1 MDIGITYQFLK
12 ISKVIKMDK
21 DLKRKKGIVLYT
33 SWRAVVI
40 ILAIITSGTIIT
52 IFAIQPDTYITN
64 EYGLS
69 EKNVKAL
76 MRHTLKPGS
85 YRAWRK
91 RVRSFGDRRE
101 HYK

>member
-1 MDIGITYQFLK
+1 MREIKELSEAHKSDIIAMALSDH
-12 ISKVIKMDK
+12 ISFDH
-21 DLKRKKGIVLYT
+21 
-33 SWRAVVI
+33 
-40 ILAIITSGTIIT
+40 
-52 IFAIQPDTYITN
+52 ITN